1 MWTANQPPNA
11 LWWRG
16 LQLAHTE
23 TLLSYET
30 VLGLNAISK
39 NEQRLHSIAPD
50 TCTPRMKEAEEVH
63 TPKRRKTMAHPFPPH
78 FQHIKVAHFL
88 FFTESSGLGIKFH
101 DRRGGV
107 YESRDKQGQIQGQT
121 GTNSEASA
129 AHTRLSYF

>member
-78 FQHIKVAHFL
+78 
-88 FFTESSGLGIKFH
+88 TSSTSKSPIFCSSQKAVGW
-101 DRRGGV
+101 
-107 YESRDKQGQIQGQT
+107 E
-121 GTNSEASA
+121 
-129 AHTRLSYF
+129 